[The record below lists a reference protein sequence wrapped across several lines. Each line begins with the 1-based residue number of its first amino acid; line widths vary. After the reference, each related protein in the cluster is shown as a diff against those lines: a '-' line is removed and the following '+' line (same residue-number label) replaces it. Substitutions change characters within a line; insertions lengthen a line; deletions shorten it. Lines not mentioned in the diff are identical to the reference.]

1 MIQLAIGS
9 FLLSLVHALIPN
21 HWIPMV
27 LIGKAEHW
35 SKQQLL
41 FVTALAG
48 LAHASSTILLGVLIG
63 MLGLELA
70 SEYQIISAAIA
81 PLLLIFM
88 GLAYF
93 GMDYRQKQHSHLPD
107 KHKLSGK
114 STGAIIATLS
124 VAMFFSP
131 CLEIEAYYF
140 NAGTWGWRGILL
152 ISVIYLLV
160 SISGMLLL
168 VSLGSK
174 GLEHF
179 NLQFL
184 ERHEKKITGSFL
196 IMLGLIAYYT
206 H

>member
-9 FLLSLVHALIPN
+9 FLLSLIHALIPN

-27 LIGKAEHW
+27 LIGKAEKW
-35 SKQQLL
+35 SNQKLL

-48 LAHASSTILLGVLIG
+48 LAHSGSTILLGVLIG

-81 PLLLIFM
+81 PLLLVFM
-88 GLAYF
+88 GLVYF

-107 KHKLSGK
+107 KRRLAGK
-114 STGAIIATLS
+114 STAAIIATLS

-174 GLEHF
+174 GLAHF
-179 NLQFL
+179 NLKFL
-184 ERHEKKITGSFL
+184 ERHEKKITGGFL
-196 IMLGLIAYYT
+196 IILGLIAYYT